1 MEWPMS
7 DSALTLPPDA
17 AEVRPPTV
25 LLVDDEPSVLSALR
39 RLFRTQGY
47 RIEQCT
53 GGADALALLQQVPVD
68 LVVSDMRMPGM
79 DGATFLA
86 QVRQQ
91 HPSVV
96 RILLTG
102 YADITATIAAINEGA
117 IHRYIAK
124 PWDDNDLLLVV
135 SDALQ
140 RRNLELEN
148 SRLLALSQAQNQAL
162 VTLNQGLEM
171 RVAER
176 TAELERSL
184 AELAVAHADIE
195 SHFMLAVTVFSGLLE
210 LREGGMAGHARRV
223 ADLARRV
230 AAHLGL
236 DEAAQRDVQLA
247 ALLHDIGK
255 IGFDDAMLR
264 TPVSKYS
271 ADQMTVYQMHPGD
284 GEAALMPLDK
294 LHGVAAIVRQH
305 HERWDGRGFPDGR
318 SGTTILT
325 GARILAAVN
334 DYDGLTSGSLAEQV
348 YTTDKAR
355 NALRE
360 GAGSR
365 YDPQVVDALFKVL
378 DRIEAEARADVAVP
392 VAELS
397 PGMVLAKDLVSPQGV
412 ILLPAGHRFQAS
424 LILKLRELAARQPQ
438 PLELRVLCKSM
449 PPAAGRP
456 VAGAAAR
463 PLAA

>member
-1 MEWPMS
+1 MA
-7 DSALTLPPDA
+7 DSAPPAPTDPA
-17 AEVRPPTV
+17 VAPPPTV

-47 RIEQCT
+47 RIEQAT
-53 GGADALALLQQVPVD
+53 GGADALALMRDTPVD

-79 DGATFLA
+79 DGAAFLA
-86 QVRQQ
+86 QVRSLY
-91 HPSVV
+91 PSVA

-102 YADITATIAAINEGA
+102 YADITATIAAINQGA

-135 SDALQ
+135 SDALH
-140 RRNLELEN
+140 RRGLEQEN
-148 SRLLALSQAQNQAL
+148 SRLLALTQAQNQAL
-162 VTLNQGLEM
+162 VTLNQGLEA

-176 TAELERSL
+176 TAALEASL
-184 AELAVAHADIE
+184 ADLAAAHAE
-195 SHFMLAVTVFSGLLE
+195 VEAHFMLAVTVFSGLLE

-223 ADLARRV
+223 AELSRRV
-230 AAHLGL
+230 AARLGL
-236 DEAAQRDVQLA
+236 DDAAQRDVQLA

-271 ADQMTVYQMHPGD
+271 GDQMTVYQMHPGD

-318 SGTTILT
+318 SGAAILL

-334 DYDGLTSGSLAEQV
+334 DYDGLVSGSLAEQV
-348 YTTDKAR
+348 YTGDKAR
-355 NALRE
+355 AALRD
-360 GAGSR
+360 GVLTR
-365 YDPQVVDALFKVL
+365 YDPAVVEALFKVL
-378 DRIEAEARADVAVP
+378 DEAEAEARADVAVP
-392 VAELS
+392 VADLR

-412 ILLPAGHRFQAS
+412 ILLPAGHVFHPP
-424 LILKLRELAARQPQ
+424 LITKLRDLAARQPQ
-438 PLELRVLCKSM
+438 PLELRVLRKSI
-449 PPAAGRP
+449 PPAA
-456 VAGAAAR
+456 AGSRAAPSGPSRAVM
-463 PLAA
+463 A